1 MPWSNCLVQSNHRS
15 GSKRFQGE
23 PRNHGNNG
31 YQELSLTSAQRQ
43 ACIYCKRTGI
53 LSFWGLTTALIVS
66 VIVVWSFNQMPNNA
80 LVKNC
85 LVQSNHRSGSK
96 RFQGEPRNHGN
107 NGYQEL
113 SLTSAQR
120 QACIYFNRTN
130 ILFVLGAYNCT
141 YCKCNYGVEFQP
153 NAQQFLGQKLF
164 GTIKSQVWI

>member
-1 MPWSNCLVQSNHRS
+1 MWFGVSTKCPSMPWSKIVWYNQIRGLDLNDQGTQWNC
-15 GSKRFQGE
+15 
-23 PRNHGNNG
+23 GNNG
-31 YQELSLTSAQRQ
+31 YQELTITSAQRQ
-43 ACIYCKRTGI
+43 GCIYCNRKGI
-53 LSFWGLTTALIVS
+53 HLFLGLTTALIVS

-130 ILFVLGAYNCT
+130 ILFV
-141 YCKCNYGVEFQP
+141 
-153 NAQQFLGQKLF
+153 
-164 GTIKSQVWI
+164 WI